1 MPHIA
6 ERVRSLASAFDRLT
20 ARDCVFCGSRC
31 LDGEGS
37 ICAGCNGE
45 LPKNRP
51 ACPACAAPLAVPLP
65 QGLRCGSCQLE
76 PLPFTAA
83 VAPLRYEYPVDAA
96 IRRMKFNARLH
107 YVTAFR
113 GLMREAYDELAEKP
127 DAVLPVP
134 LHWRRQALRGFN
146 QAEELARPLCRDAG
160 LPLLR
165 GVRRIRAT
173 PYQSG
178 LDSAARQRNL
188 HNAFVIR
195 GKLAARHVL
204 IVDDVITTGST
215 AAQLAVCLLE
225 SGVENVGVLALAR
238 A

>member
-1 MPHIA
+1 M
-6 ERVRSLASAFDRLT
+6 
-20 ARDCVFCGSRC
+20 
-31 LDGEGS
+31 
-37 ICAGCNGE
+37 ICAGCDEE
-45 LPKNRP
+45 LPRNRP
-51 ACPACAAPLAVPLP
+51 ACPACAAPLVVPLA
-65 QGLRCGSCQLE
+65 QDLRCGSCQLG
-76 PLPFTAA
+76 PRPFAAA

-107 YVTAFR
+107 YVPAFR
-113 GLMREAYDELAEKP
+113 RLIQEAYGALAYEP

-134 LHWRRQALRGFN
+134 LHWRRQAWRGFN
-146 QAEELARPLCRDAG
+146 QAEELARPLCRDTG

-188 HNAFVIR
+188 RDAFLVCD
-195 GKLAARHVL
+195 KPAARHVL

-215 AAQLAVCLLE
+215 AAQLAACLLE
-225 SGVENVGVLALAR
+225 SGVESVGVLALAR